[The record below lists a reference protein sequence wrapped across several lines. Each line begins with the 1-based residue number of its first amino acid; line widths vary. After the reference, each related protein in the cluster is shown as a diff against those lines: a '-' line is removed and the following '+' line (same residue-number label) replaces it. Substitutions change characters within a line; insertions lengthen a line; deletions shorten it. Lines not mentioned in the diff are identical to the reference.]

1 MIVSPLTPVWD
12 FPWVGKLGAL
22 QDLGYSP
29 RVVVASMSCKNFLFL
44 SAILLLQVALI
55 SKWMEIKSSAVDLL
69 CIQNKQNNNYPIPK
83 NKKSAVTKY
92 AQKESMNQRK
102 NESMP

>member
-1 MIVSPLTPVWD
+1 
-12 FPWVGKLGAL
+12 
-22 QDLGYSP
+22 
-29 RVVVASMSCKNFLFL
+29 
-44 SAILLLQVALI
+44 
-55 SKWMEIKSSAVDLL
+55 MEIKSPAVDLL